1 MKKYILLFSAIG
13 MIACNSNDPQTDT
26 ELQTETLNKQLE
38 LIWETPAELKTP
50 ESVLFDKE
58 LNVLFVSNI
67 DGAPNEKDNSGSI
80 AKVDPTGN
88 IIAVDWAKGLHAP
101 KGMARDNDRL
111 WVSDIDRVVA
121 IDINSG
127 EIVETIEVA
136 GAAFLNDVA
145 VDNNGNVYVTDS
157 QTKKLHKISG
167 GKVEDYVNASEM
179 PNGVLFHNGKLYLL
193 DAGTLYEVKDDKI
206 LNKIAEG
213 MESSTDG
220 IEPVNDSEFVVSCW
234 NGVIY
239 YVDKE
244 GNTTMM
250 LDTRSSETKSA
261 DIGYDRE
268 NKIVYVPTFFKNTVA
283 AYQLK

>member
-58 LNVLFVSNI
+58 LKVLFVSNI

-193 DAGTLYEVKDDKI
+193 DAGTLYEVKDDKT